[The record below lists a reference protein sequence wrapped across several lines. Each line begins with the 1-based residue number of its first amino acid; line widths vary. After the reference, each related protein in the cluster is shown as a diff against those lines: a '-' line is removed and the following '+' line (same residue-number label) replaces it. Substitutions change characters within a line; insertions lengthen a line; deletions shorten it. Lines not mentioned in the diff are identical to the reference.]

1 MLLFACGLMMLA
13 TTDAKI
19 PLKGISLLYSYRLTN
34 LSVVLKIIIHLFH
47 LVLISPPPPKF

>member
-19 PLKGISLLYSYRLTN
+19 PLKGIFPLYSYRLTN

-47 LVLISPPPPKF
+47 LVLISPQF